1 MSLLNIQWQEGP
13 FLRTTGNE
21 YFAVKI
27 SIRSKNLRALFI
39 KIFKWYWSISTSIM
53 NEIFT
58 RKHKNQYNFRIGQ
71 IYVFQELEVLIRVL
85 RVLYILVLKPW
96 KLFQQIWKYQ
106 ILLKAA
112 IKKWKPESCSRRP
125 FKVYLHNRLKHTL
138 YLHIGLNIFRTL
150 LGIQDSAY
158 CNNDWQVFAGN
169 YSCRV
174 LADRAL
180 SDIWD
185 EVFWRMVSELNLLTI
200 YAKG

>member
-1 MSLLNIQWQEGP
+1 MANFLLTQFCRKIFLNLYACTHKYYITNKLNGLYQRCLCLIYNDKKAPFYKLLEMNIS
-13 FLRTTGNE
+13 
-21 YFAVKI
+21 I

-71 IYVFQELEVLIRVL
+71 IYVFQELEVLIIVL

-112 IKKWKPESCSRRP
+112 IKKWKPESCSRRL

-138 YLHIGLNIFRTL
+138 YLHIGLNIFRAL
-150 LGIQDSAY
+150 LGI
-158 CNNDWQVFAGN
+158 
-169 YSCRV
+169 
-174 LADRAL
+174 
-180 SDIWD
+180 
-185 EVFWRMVSELNLLTI
+185 
-200 YAKG
+200 